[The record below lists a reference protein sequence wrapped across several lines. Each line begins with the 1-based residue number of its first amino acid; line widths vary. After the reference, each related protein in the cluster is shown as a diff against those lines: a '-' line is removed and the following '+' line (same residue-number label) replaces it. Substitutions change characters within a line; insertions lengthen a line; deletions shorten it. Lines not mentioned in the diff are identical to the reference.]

1 MSQAPDSWQQKYDYV
16 ITILP
21 VLLSIV
27 IKKNELNETKDLEFN
42 GNLFMHRADFIFR
55 GFI

>member
-1 MSQAPDSWQQKYDYV
+1 MFKYDFISNKKHV

-21 VLLSIV
+21 VFLSIV
-27 IKKNELNETKDLEFN
+27 SKKNELNGAKDLEFN